1 MTFAIVIPARL
12 KSKRLPMKPLIK
24 LNGVPMILLT
34 YKNCLKAANKK
45 NIFVATDSSEI
56 NKLCKRNDINCVMTS
71 KKCLTGTDRVA
82 EFAKKIKRNFYINVQ
97 GDEPLMPS
105 SDIKKIINAG
115 KKNKNLIING
125 YAEIKNKKDFFSQH
139 IPKLVFDKNNYLMYI
154 SRGPIPFNKEKLFK
168 SGYRQVCVY
177 SFPRDKLIMFSKLSK
192 KSFFEKVE
200 DIEILR
206 FLEMGEKVKMVKLS
220 DKSISVDTRHD
231 LKRVSKLLSKVY
243 PKN

>member
-1 MTFAIVIPARL
+1 
-12 KSKRLPMKPLIK
+12 
-24 LNGVPMILLT
+24 
-34 YKNCLKAANKK
+34 
-45 NIFVATDSSEI
+45 
-56 NKLCKRNDINCVMTS
+56 
-71 KKCLTGTDRVA
+71 
-82 EFAKKIKRNFYINVQ
+82 
-97 GDEPLMPS
+97 
-105 SDIKKIINAG
+105 
-115 KKNKNLIING
+115 
-125 YAEIKNKKDFFSQH
+125 
-139 IPKLVFDKNNYLMYI
+139 MYI

-206 FLEMGEKVKMVKLS
+206 FLEMGEKVKMLRLS

-231 LKRVSKLLSKVY
+231 LKRVSKLLSRY

>member
-82 EFAKKIKRNFYINVQ
+82 
-97 GDEPLMPS
+97 
-105 SDIKKIINAG
+105 
-115 KKNKNLIING
+115 
-125 YAEIKNKKDFFSQH
+125 
-139 IPKLVFDKNNYLMYI
+139 
-154 SRGPIPFNKEKLFK
+154 
-168 SGYRQVCVY
+168 
-177 SFPRDKLIMFSKLSK
+177 
-192 KSFFEKVE
+192 
-200 DIEILR
+200 
-206 FLEMGEKVKMVKLS
+206 
-220 DKSISVDTRHD
+220 
-231 LKRVSKLLSKVY
+231 
-243 PKN
+243 